1 MALCELLQL
10 ALQDD
15 VLRREP
21 RARRRRLQVLR
32 PGAAAYLHLRP
43 LEVLD
48 SPLRYTIRYTHRQQ
62 TRDSRDADERSP
74 RPVSALAFP
83 PNRPRTKG
91 QGLEPS
97 IELVSTRPRAGAAGG
112 RLDGVDAIRRP
123 ARAGRA
129 AGGPGGGPEGAGRP
143 SAPPDSSTLHT
154 GLITRVLDSR
164 CWQYCGRAGRTC
176 RSGPSPGRSRRRW
189 ARRPPRA

>member
-1 MALCELLQL
+1 MRA
-10 ALQDD
+10 ATTRAS
-15 VLRREP
+15 RRCASARTP
-21 RARRRRLQVLR
+21 HPPPPPASSAARRSSLSLST
-32 PGAAAYLHLRP
+32 AARSVGFAP
-43 LEVLD
+43 
-48 SPLRYTIRYTHRQQ
+48 PIYTIRYTHRQQ
-62 TRDSRDADERSP
+62 TRDSRDADARSP

-97 IELVSTRPRAGAAGG
+97 IEPVSTRPRAGAAGG

-129 AGGPGGGPEGAGRP
+129 AGGPNGGPEGAGRP

-164 CWQYCGRAGRTC
+164 CWRYCGRAGRTC